1 MSILMALATGTES
14 KEISSIT
21 ITAGSVVLLYKYRF
35 NGYLMDVDNGT
46 TGSISSSSMVL
57 ANGTTVR
64 FNRLTGTSL
73 PIIADYDGYL
83 LQGEAFYF
91 GFTVSTLENFI
102 PTTSNFIEANYFKTL
117 RVSNTTQGT
126 TKDIPFSAFVPA
138 AGDNAFRESSNEY
151 PVNMI
156 AEGISFDTGIAV
168 DDIVVVSLR
177 SD

>member
-1 MSILMALATGTES
+1 MALATGVES

-21 ITAGSVVLLYKYRF
+21 VTAGTVLLIYKYRF
-35 NGYLMDVDNGT
+35 NGYQMDVDNGT
-46 TGSISSSSMVL
+46 TGSISSPSMTL
-57 ANGTTVR
+57 ANGTTITFDV
-64 FNRLTGTSL
+64 LTGNSL

-83 LQGEAFYF
+83 GQGEAFYF
-91 GFTVSTLENFI
+91 GFTISTLAIAASGFT
-102 PTTSNFIEANYFKTL
+102 PTESNFTEANYFKTL

-126 TKDIPFSAFVPA
+126 TQDIPFSAFTKTV
-138 AGDNAFRESSNEY
+138 GVLNSNQY